1 MTDKYRL
8 TFRETKQIPL
18 GLGMNVNESDND
30 LLALS
35 TGKTHP
41 TPHPRPRHSRCYG
54 RNRVSGDP
62 SFFFFYLKLAHLV
75 VLVRLVQDA
84 YFALDFPHLGRMS
97 GAGTVLPPTINFRA
111 VCTAQVSLGFR
122 CQCRAAS
129 GEMCFRR
136 RLSVSR
142 RQLLRVTAGCV
153 QGTVC
158 AGSSGDKTHVSARC
172 WGCETRG
179 VCG

>member
-1 MTDKYRL
+1 M
-8 TFRETKQIPL
+8 
-18 GLGMNVNESDND
+18 
-30 LLALS
+30 S

-41 TPHPRPRHSRCYG
+41 TPHPHPRHSRCYG
-54 RNRVSGDP
+54 RNRVSRGP
-62 SFFFFYLKLAHLV
+62 SCFFFSFSDYLKLAHLV
-75 VLVRLVQDA
+75 VLVLLVQDT
-84 YFALDFPHLGRMS
+84 YSALDSPHLGRMS
-97 GAGTVLPPTINFRA
+97 GAGTMLPPTINFRA
-111 VCTAQVSLGFR
+111 VCTAQVFLGFR

-136 RLSVSR
+136 RLSMSR